1 MTAAEQQL
9 AFEQAKARIEKN
21 IAEIAA
27 LSLDA
32 STPPPAFFR
41 RYLDLTLASL
51 DARGGAIWAIEQ
63 GQIQR
68 VAEVSFDTS
77 GYNLHRQKGW
87 IEAVISQTVSSKAG
101 CAVAVNDV
109 VYSGGEPPAG
119 GIGNEVP
126 HPFFY
131 IPVLLDGETR
141 LVIQVWLKQAGDP
154 RTYADISAFLG
165 QLAAHAATYLRG
177 MQRRNLSERYD
188 QAQTML
194 RMQAEFLGELDPKV
208 LHSVAANF
216 LVDLLHCDAA
226 CVFQKKGSRWVL
238 AAASNQ
244 EVVDARAV
252 HSRALAGVA
261 DRLVESPE
269 GNLLSLTDA
278 GEDLAPALNEAGLKA
293 VTWCHLKSSKNARYD
308 RLLIGVRHSTETGP
322 AGERAVIVWCAGQL
336 ARALDSATHFHHI
349 PLRPLAS
356 AGGRAIRAWRQS
368 RHGKVL
374 VLLVLPLVLLVAGL
388 SVPVPWKLTTEC
400 AVVPRRT
407 TAVVAEASGKVTEVA
422 VREGQIVQKGDL
434 LGRIEDADQVTQ
446 IAVARQQ
453 LMRWQVEAGKA
464 QAMNNEPERKIAEL
478 GAMRETEAIRRHEY
492 LRSRTELRAPLDG
505 VVLTRSLHNREGE
518 ALEVGKAFCEIGSLG
533 EFDLQLDLKQKDLGL
548 ILGALQAG
556 RKLPVEF
563 ILHPHPDVTL
573 SAEIVDPRTISQV
586 PEPRKQETVFIARIP
601 FPSGSSIED
610 ALKPGYTGK
619 AKILMGRKPLAFILS
634 RPFLHYWK
642 THWGI

>member
-27 LSLDA
+27 LSVDA

-41 RYLDLTLASL
+41 RFLDLTLASL
-51 DARGGAIWAIEQ
+51 DARGGALWSIEQ
-63 GQIQR
+63 GHMHR
-68 VAEVSFDTS
+68 VAEVCFDTS
-77 GYNLHRQKGW
+77 GYGLPRQKGW
-87 IEAVISQTVSSKAG
+87 IEAVLSQTVAAKAG

-109 VYSGGEPPAG
+109 VYSGGEPPDG

-131 IPVLLDGETR
+131 MPVLLDGETR
-141 LVIQVWLKQAGDP
+141 LVLQVWLKQAGDP
-154 RTYADISAFLG
+154 RTYGDISAFLG
-165 QLAAHAATYLRG
+165 QLTGHAATYLRG
-177 MQRRNLSERYD
+177 LQRRHLSERFE
-188 QAQTML
+188 QSQVML
-194 RMQAEFLGELDPKV
+194 RMQSEFLGELDPKV
-208 LHSVAANF
+208 LHGVAANF

-252 HSRALAGVA
+252 HSRALARVA
-261 DRLVESPE
+261 DQLPESAQGNVLAVSAAE
-269 GNLLSLTDA
+269 GLLAETMA
-278 GEDLAPALNEAGLKA
+278 GAGLKA
-293 VTWCHLKSSKNARYD
+293 VVWCHLKSSKNARFD
-308 RLLIGVRHSTETGP
+308 RLLLGVRHSAETGP
-322 AGERAVIVWCAGQL
+322 AGERESATWCATQL
-336 ARALDSATHFHHI
+336 AKALDSATHFHHI
-349 PLRPLAS
+349 PLRPVAS
-356 AGGRAIRAWRQS
+356 VGGRAIRAWRQS

-374 VLLVLPLVLLVAGL
+374 ALLVLPLVLLVGGL
-388 SVPVPWKLTTEC
+388 SLPIPWKVTADS

-407 TAVVAEASGKVTEVA
+407 TAVVAEAAGKVTEVA
-422 VREGQIVQKGDL
+422 VREGQVVRKGDL
-434 LGRIEDADQVTQ
+434 LGRIEDTDHVTQ

-464 QAMNNEPERKIAEL
+464 QAMNNEAERKIAEL

-518 ALEVGKAFCEIGSLG
+518 ALEVGKVFCEIGSLG
-533 EFDLQLDLKQKDLGL
+533 EFDLQLDLKQKDLGIVL
-548 ILGALQAG
+548 SALQDG
-556 RKLPVEF
+556 ETLPVEF

-573 SAEIVDPRTISQV
+573 SAELSDPGSISQV
-586 PEPRKQETVFIARIP
+586 PEARKQETVFIARIP
-601 FPSGSSIED
+601 FPPDTPIEES
-610 ALKPGYTGK
+610 LKPGYTGK
-619 AKILMGRKPLAFILS
+619 AKILMGRKPAGFILS
-634 RPFLHYWK
+634 RPFVHYWK